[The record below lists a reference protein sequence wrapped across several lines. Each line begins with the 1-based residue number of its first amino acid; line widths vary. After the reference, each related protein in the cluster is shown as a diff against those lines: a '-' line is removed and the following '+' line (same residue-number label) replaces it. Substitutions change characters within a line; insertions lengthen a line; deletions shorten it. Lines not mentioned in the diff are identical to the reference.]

1 MTSSGGAASEIE
13 ASEPMSSTSKVST
26 DKNRNYAV
34 LAGVITG
41 FGALG
46 WYLKSR
52 AKKPEEVQD
61 WDPSR
66 KCCFFISKFWC
77 TEIIVN
83 HTLFAANTI
92 YFLHSVSIKEACFEN
107 LPSVHISVMWSSS
120 TFTCSWMACS
130 VHLFSILYATFL
142 VGVG

>member
-1 MTSSGGAASEIE
+1 MTSSGGAASEVE

-41 FGALG
+41 LGALG

-61 WDPSR
+61 
-66 KCCFFISKFWC
+66 
-77 TEIIVN
+77 
-83 HTLFAANTI
+83 
-92 YFLHSVSIKEACFEN
+92 
-107 LPSVHISVMWSSS
+107 
-120 TFTCSWMACS
+120 
-130 VHLFSILYATFL
+130 
-142 VGVG
+142 